1 MPAPPSRTAQTTMTA
16 VAVGIA
22 LALPLGAVVERG
34 EPVYYEPADFETM
47 DSDDKDLP
55 DTEEVQGRSPLA
67 GP

>member
-1 MPAPPSRTAQTTMTA
+1 MTA
-16 VAVGIA
+16 IAVGIA

-47 DSDDKDLP
+47 DSDDNDLP
-55 DTEEVQGRSPLA
+55 DSEEVQGRSPLA